1 VSASLLATKLII
13 PPQGKI
19 RVDRPHL
26 LQALDESL
34 QPGCRLV
41 LISAPAGFGKTTL
54 MSAWMV
60 WSYAVT
66 HRRLL
71 SENADQSG
79 LKRVARI
86 MLLVAIGLAFA
97 IPLAYLSVYLA
108 YAIWIICAPVSA
120 WWVRKR
126 YKHTTQKTT

>member
-1 VSASLLATKLII
+1 VSTSLLATKLII

-26 LQALDESL
+26 LQTLDECL

-71 SENADQSG
+71 AENADQNS
-79 LKRVARI
+79 LKRIAKI
-86 MLLVAIGLAFA
+86 M
-97 IPLAYLSVYLA
+97 
-108 YAIWIICAPVSA
+108 VS
-120 WWVRKR
+120 WLPD
-126 YKHTTQKTT
+126 